1 MCGIAGIF
9 EYQGRRSI
17 HADTLRRMTDAVC
30 HRGPD
35 DSGEFIDDA
44 LALGMRRLSIIDL
57 EGGKQPIANESGE
70 IVLVFNGEIYNY
82 RELRERLISNGH
94 VLKTMSDT
102 EVIVHLYEEQGED
115 CVLAL
120 RGMFG
125 FALWDAS
132 ERKLVLARDRLGI
145 KPLYYADINGTLV
158 FGSEIKSILQHP
170 GVSAQ
175 LNHQALSDFLSLK
188 YIPSPDTLFENIR
201 AVPPGFM
208 LICTG
213 RGVRLRRYWDLRFS
227 EVAGRDEAACAER
240 LEALLRESV
249 LLHLRSD
256 VPFGA
261 FLSGGLDSSTI
272 VALMASYLDQPVETF
287 SVGFSGEG
295 HAMSETRYAR
305 QVAEYFGTR
314 HHELIIQAADFVD
327 SAERVVWHLDQPV
340 ADLACFANMMLAE
353 SASRRVKMVLTGEG
367 GDELFGGYAR
377 YVGERLSPAFKLLPG
392 AAKRALIR
400 GSEYIPGHRRA
411 KLALNAL
418 ARRDEASRLLA
429 WFPLFNEEEKARL
442 LTGDVWSD
450 ADCEATE
457 RVIAAQLGNA
467 GSAVPLSRMLYVDTK
482 LWLPDDLLARGDKMS
497 MAASIEARVPL
508 LDHKVVEFAASL
520 PSHLKIHDL
529 TRKYLLKKLAEKLL
543 PREIVHRKKQGFP
556 IPVSLWFRSE
566 AREFVSDLLA
576 SDTIRRRGLFDV
588 SYVQTLLRE
597 HMSASADRGAQ
608 LWALALV
615 ELWHAQFIDGT
626 STREAARLQPP
637 PLRSPEVVCQV

>member
-9 EYQGRRSI
+9 EYQDIRAV
-17 HADTLRRMTDAVC
+17 HAGTLRRMTDAVR

-35 DSGEFIDDA
+35 DHGEFIDDG

-70 IVLVFNGEIYNY
+70 VVVVFNGEIYNY
-82 RELRERLISNGH
+82 RELREQLLRSGH

-102 EVIVHLYEEQGED
+102 EVIVHLYEEKGAE

-125 FALWDAS
+125 FALWDAA

-145 KPLYYADINGTLV
+145 KPLYYADVDGTLV

-170 GVSAQ
+170 GVAAQ
-175 LNHQALSDFLSLK
+175 LNYQALSDFLSLK
-188 YIPSPDTLFENIR
+188 YVPAPETLFSNIH

-208 LICTG
+208 LICTAQ
-213 RGVRLRRYWDLRFS
+213 GVCLRRYWDLRFS
-227 EVAGRDEAACAER
+227 EDVGQDEADCAER

-272 VALMASYLDQPVETF
+272 VALMAGYLDQPVETF

-295 HAMSETRYAR
+295 SAMSETRYAR
-305 QVAEYFGTR
+305 QVAEYYGTH
-314 HHELIIQAADFVD
+314 HHEVIIEAREFVE
-327 SAERVVWHLDQPV
+327 SAERVIWHLDQPV
-340 ADLACFANMMLAE
+340 ADLACFANMMLADA
-353 SASRRVKMVLTGEG
+353 ASRHVKMVLTGEG
-367 GDELFGGYAR
+367 GDELFAGYAR
-377 YVGERLSPAFKLLPG
+377 YSGERLSPAFKLLPG
-392 AAKRALIR
+392 AAKRAFIR
-400 GSEYIPGHRRA
+400 GAECIPGQRRA

-418 ARRDEASRLLA
+418 AESNEASRLLG
-429 WFPLFNEEEKARL
+429 WFPLFNETEKASL
-442 LTGDVWSD
+442 LVDDVWMD
-450 ADCEATE
+450 TACAPTE
-457 RVIAAQLGNA
+457 RVITAQLGNA
-467 GSAVPLSRMLYVDTK
+467 GSTVPLSRMLYVDTK

-520 PSHLKIHDL
+520 PSQLKVHNL
-529 TRKYLLKKLAEKLL
+529 TRKYLLKKVAGKLL

-556 IPVSLWFRSE
+556 IPISLWFRSE
-566 AREFVSDLLA
+566 ARPFVSDLLA
-576 SDTIRRRGLFDV
+576 PDTIRRRGLFDV
-588 SYVQTLLRE
+588 SYVQGLLQD
-597 HMSASADRGAQ
+597 HMSGRADRGAQ
-608 LWALALV
+608 LWALMLV
-615 ELWHAQFIDGT
+615 ELWHARFIDV
-626 STREAARLQPP
+626 SSSEASRLEP
-637 PLRSPEVVCQV
+637 PLRSPKLVCHA

>member
-9 EYQGRRSI
+9 EYQDIRTVDAG
-17 HADTLRRMTDAVC
+17 TLRRMTDAVR

-35 DSGEFIDDA
+35 DFGEFIDDG

-57 EGGKQPIANESGE
+57 EGGKQPITNESGE
-70 IVLVFNGEIYNY
+70 IVVVFNGEIYNY
-82 RELRERLISNGH
+82 RELREQLLSSGH

-102 EVIVHLYEEQGED
+102 EVIVHLYEEKGED

-125 FALWDAS
+125 FALWDAA

-145 KPLYYADINGTLV
+145 KPLYYADVNGTLV

-170 GVSAQ
+170 GVAAQ
-175 LNHQALSDFLSLK
+175 LNYQALSDFLSLK
-188 YIPSPDTLFENIR
+188 YVPAPETLFGNIH

-208 LICTG
+208 LICTA
-213 RGVRLRRYWDLRFS
+213 RGVCLRRYWDLRFS
-227 EVAGRDEAACAER
+227 EDAGQDEAGCAER

-272 VALMASYLDQPVETF
+272 VALMAGYLDQPVETF

-295 HAMSETRYAR
+295 SALSETRYAR
-305 QVAEYFGTR
+305 QVAEYYGTH
-314 HHELIIQAADFVD
+314 HHEVIIEARDFVE
-327 SAERVVWHLDQPV
+327 SAERVLWHLDQPV

-353 SASRRVKMVLTGEG
+353 AASRHVKMVLTGEG
-367 GDELFGGYAR
+367 GDELFAGYAR
-377 YVGERLSPAFKLLPG
+377 YSGERLSPAFKLLPG
-392 AAKRALIR
+392 AAKRALIH
-400 GSEYIPGHRRA
+400 GAECIPGQRRA

-418 ARRDEASRLLA
+418 AESNEASRLLG
-429 WFPLFNEEEKARL
+429 WFPLFNEKEKARL
-442 LTGDVWSD
+442 LADDVWMD
-450 ADCEATE
+450 TVCAPTE

-508 LDHKVVEFAASL
+508 LDHKVLEFAASL
-520 PSHLKIHDL
+520 PSQFKVHNL
-529 TRKYLLKKLAEKLL
+529 TRKYLLKKVAEKLL

-556 IPVSLWFRSE
+556 IPISLWFRSE
-566 AREFVSDLLA
+566 ARAFVSDLLA
-576 SDTIRRRGLFDV
+576 PDTIRRRGLFDV
-588 SYVQTLLRE
+588 SYVQSLVQD
-597 HMSASADRGAQ
+597 HMSGSADRGAQ
-608 LWALALV
+608 LWALMLV
-615 ELWHAQFIDGT
+615 ELWHARFIDA
-626 STREAARLQPP
+626 SSSEAPRLQPL
-637 PLRSPEVVCQV
+637 LRSPNIVCHA

>member
-9 EYQGRRSI
+9 EYQEIRTVDAG
-17 HADTLRRMTDAVC
+17 TLRRMTDAVR

-35 DSGEFIDDA
+35 DLGEFIDDG

-82 RELRERLISNGH
+82 RELREQLLSSGH

-102 EVIVHLYEEQGED
+102 EVIVHLYEEKGED

-125 FALWDAS
+125 FALWDAA

-145 KPLYYADINGTLV
+145 KPLYYADVNGTLV

-170 GVSAQ
+170 GVAAQ
-175 LNHQALSDFLSLK
+175 LNYQALSDFLSLK
-188 YIPSPDTLFENIR
+188 YVPAPETLFGNIH

-208 LICTG
+208 LICTA
-213 RGVRLRRYWDLRFS
+213 RGVCLRRYWDLRFS
-227 EVAGRDEAACAER
+227 EDAGQDEADCAER

-272 VALMASYLDQPVETF
+272 VALMAGYLDQPVETF

-295 HAMSETRYAR
+295 SALSETRYAR
-305 QVAEYFGTR
+305 QVAEYYGTH
-314 HHELIIQAADFVD
+314 HHEVIIEARDFVE
-327 SAERVVWHLDQPV
+327 SAERVLWHLDQPV

-353 SASRRVKMVLTGEG
+353 AASRHVKMVLTGEG
-367 GDELFGGYAR
+367 GDELFAGYAR
-377 YVGERLSPAFKLLPG
+377 YSGERLSPAFKLLPG
-392 AAKRALIR
+392 AAKRALIH
-400 GSEYIPGHRRA
+400 GAECIPGQRRA

-418 ARRDEASRLLA
+418 AESNEASRLLG
-429 WFPLFNEEEKARL
+429 WFPLFNEKEKARL
-442 LTGDVWSD
+442 LADDVWMYT
-450 ADCEATE
+450 ACAPTE

-508 LDHKVVEFAASL
+508 LDHKVLEFAASL
-520 PSHLKIHDL
+520 PSQFKVHNL
-529 TRKYLLKKLAEKLL
+529 TRKYLLKKVAEKLL

-556 IPVSLWFRSE
+556 IPISLWFRSE
-566 AREFVSDLLA
+566 ARAFVSDLLA
-576 SDTIRRRGLFDV
+576 PDTIRRRGLFDV
-588 SYVQTLLRE
+588 SYVQSLVQD
-597 HMSASADRGAQ
+597 HMSGSADRGAQ
-608 LWALALV
+608 LWALMLV
-615 ELWHAQFIDGT
+615 ELWHARFIDA
-626 STREAARLQPP
+626 SSSEAPRLQPL
-637 PLRSPEVVCQV
+637 LRSPNIVCHA